1 MNQSLLRQD
10 GVDSSKTDLETQSS
24 TLTFKPG
31 RLIDFGKLAKAVDTA
46 GFTAR
51 EIKVWV
57 TGRVEVV
64 GGQTLFKVSGSDLT
78 FPLVNNELAPTLKAA
93 QGKEVKVIGNIEFTE
108 APAKLVLESCT
119 EVPRG
124 SEK

>member
-1 MNQSLLRQD
+1 M
-10 GVDSSKTDLETQSS
+10 DSSKTDRETQSS

-46 GFTAR
+46 GFTAS

-57 TGRVEVV
+57 TGQVEVLAT
-64 GGQTLFKVSGSDLT
+64 QTLLKVSGSDQT
-78 FPLVNNELAPTLKAA
+78 FPLVNNELAATLKAA
-93 QGKEVKVIGNIEFTE
+93 QGKEVKVIGKLEFKET
-108 APAKLVLESCT
+108 PAKLVLECFT
-119 EVPRG
+119 EAPRG